1 MFERYYVFTGLIEEI
16 GVVKSLEGTGT
27 GATLTVSAGRVL
39 EGTVVGDSISI
50 DGACQTVTRIGGG
63 TFSVFCSS
71 VTLQATTLGSFGSA
85 RRVNLERAVT
95 PGGRLG
101 GHIVQGHVDG
111 RGSISAVRRD
121 SRGIGIDMAVPEAL
135 SRYIVEKGSVAVDG
149 ISLTVVSLLPAGF
162 GIYIIPETASK
173 TTLYERKAGDAVN
186 IEVDILAKYVERM
199 LSIRSSDEPIAR
211 EDELKRKL
219 LEGGYL

>member
-1 MFERYYVFTGLIEEI
+1 MFTGLIEEI
-16 GVVKSLEGTGT
+16 GLVKSLETMGT
-27 GATLTVSAGRVL
+27 GATLTVSAARVL

-50 DGACQTVTRIGGG
+50 DGACQTVTRLQGGA
-63 TFSVFCSS
+63 FSVFCSR
-71 VTLQATTLGSFGSA
+71 VTLQATTLGSFGPG
-85 RRVNLERAVT
+85 RKVNLERAMT

-101 GHIVQGHVDG
+101 GHIVQGHVDD
-111 RGSISAVRRD
+111 RGTVTAVRRD
-121 SRGIGIDMAVPEAL
+121 SEGIGIDIRVPESL
-135 SRYIVEKGSVAVDG
+135 SRYITAKGSIAVDG

-162 GIYIIPETASK
+162 SIYIIPETAAK

-199 LSIRSSDEPIAR
+199 LGPRSSEEASSRD
-211 EDELKRKL
+211 DDLKRKL